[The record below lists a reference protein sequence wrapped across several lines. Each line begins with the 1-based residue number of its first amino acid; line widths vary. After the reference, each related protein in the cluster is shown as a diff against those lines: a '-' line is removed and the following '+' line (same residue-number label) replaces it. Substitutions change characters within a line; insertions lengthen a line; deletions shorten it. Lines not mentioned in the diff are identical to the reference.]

1 MINSRQ
7 NKDLEFIFQVGV
19 SPNFYN
25 QKLGVSPIH
34 VAANEGESEKVGV
47 TFFGARPPILGAAQL
62 SFCVCIVP
70 RLHARAEGRD
80 GRG

>member
-1 MINSRQ
+1 MGVINFRQ

-34 VAANEGESEKVGV
+34 VAANEGESEKVD
-47 TFFGARPPILGAAQL
+47 ILIKNKAE
-62 SFCVCIVP
+62 VNVVN
-70 RLHARAEGRD
+70 AEGLS
-80 GRG
+80 GMFTNTIFYYLK